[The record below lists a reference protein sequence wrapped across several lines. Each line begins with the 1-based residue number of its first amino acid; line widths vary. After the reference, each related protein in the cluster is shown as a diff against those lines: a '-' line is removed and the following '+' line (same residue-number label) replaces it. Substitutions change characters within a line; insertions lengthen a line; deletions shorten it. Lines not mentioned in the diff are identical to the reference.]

1 MPPRWHHLLAVV
13 AMAVVLLSA
22 SANLE
27 ESQFQP
33 KAVLEALSAA
43 QASMRADLEEYKNS
57 TRDARSGS
65 SKETITSRTSRCE
78 YV

>member
-1 MPPRWHHLLAVV
+1 MPPRWHHLLAVA
-13 AMAVVLLSA
+13 AMAVALLSA

-27 ESQFQP
+27 EGQFQP

-43 QASMRADLEEYKNS
+43 QASMMADLEEYKNS

-65 SKETITSRTSRCE
+65 GKETTTSRTSR
-78 YV
+78 